1 METDLRFNTFI
12 RSVGAKGISMIKKW
26 TSSIVEGLI
35 IEVASLASCISP
47 SRNSASPTAH
57 HPRFAQYVF
66 SNEGTQN
73 ERRARFARSEIFLYR
88 STILSRSF
96 HESGV
101 LAPLDR
107 DPFSRSRLT
116 LYEQRFFFFIFIKFH
131 KQIWKNSGTLIEVSI
146 ICDIYYLKSY

>member
-1 METDLRFNTFI
+1 MKD
-12 RSVGAKGISMIKKW
+12 
-26 TSSIVEGLI
+26 
-35 IEVASLASCISP
+35 
-47 SRNSASPTAH
+47 
-57 HPRFAQYVF
+57 
-66 SNEGTQN
+66 
-73 ERRARFARSEIFLYR
+73 ARVLLEARYSLYR

-131 KQIWKNSGTLIEVSI
+131 KQI
-146 ICDIYYLKSY
+146 